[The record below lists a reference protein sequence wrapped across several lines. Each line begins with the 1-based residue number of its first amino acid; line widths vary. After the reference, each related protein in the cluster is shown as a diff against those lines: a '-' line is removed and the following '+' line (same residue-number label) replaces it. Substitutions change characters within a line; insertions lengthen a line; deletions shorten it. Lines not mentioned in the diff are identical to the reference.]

1 MSITIKDIAR
11 MLNVSHT
18 TVSRALN
25 DSPLISKETKARVK
39 ETARKY
45 NYVPNVNARRL
56 VTSKSYNIGLFFT
69 TINKGTTANFFM
81 DTIKGVNSII
91 EDKYSLSVEGIDN
104 FHGFSKITKRQF
116 DGIILMS
123 QSSKDDHFI
132 KHVIDQEI
140 PLILLNR
147 ETEIPNII
155 TVLSDDKV
163 GAYKATEYLIQN
175 GHREIG
181 LIEGKAEFRTTQR
194 REEGFLM
201 ALTDYGLESN
211 PDWIVN
217 GNYDLEGGYN
227 AMRKLLVQQDLP
239 TAIFSSNDDMAVGA
253 MKAISEL
260 KLIIPDD
267 ISIIGFDDSM
277 YAAYLSPAL
286 TTIKRPIT
294 DISAVGA
301 DLLLEKMT
309 DIENDQPLLNYIKTE
324 LILRESVKKIF

>member
-1 MSITIKDIAR
+1 MSVTIKDIAKV
-11 MLNVSHT
+11 LKISHT

-25 DSPLISKETKARVK
+25 NSPLISEETKARVH
-39 ETARKY
+39 EAAEKY
-45 NYVPNVNARRL
+45 NYIPNVNARRL

-81 DTIKGVNSII
+81 DTIKGVNRVI

-104 FHGFSKITKRQF
+104 FRDFTNITDRKF

-123 QSSKDDHFI
+123 QSLNDDDFI
-132 KHVIDQEI
+132 KHVQEQKI

-147 ETEIPNII
+147 ETDIPDIP

-194 REEGFLM
+194 RENGFLM
-201 ALTDYGLESN
+201 ALAEYGLKAHPE
-211 PDWIVN
+211 WIVS

-227 AMRKLLVQQDLP
+227 AMRELLVKHDLP

-260 KLIIPDD
+260 NLKIPED

-286 TTIKRPIT
+286 TTINRPIT

-301 DLLLEKMT
+301 DLLLEILNNKDAEWPM
-309 DIENDQPLLNYIKTE
+309 LNYIKTE
-324 LILRESVKKIF
+324 LIQRESVKKLF

>member
-25 DSPLISKETKARVK
+25 DSPLISKETKTRVK
-39 ETARKY
+39 ETAKKY
-45 NYVPNVNARRL
+45 DYVPNVNAKRL
-56 VTSKSYNIGLFFT
+56 VTSRSYNIGLFFT

-81 DTIKGVNSII
+81 DTIKGVKSII
-91 EDKYSLSVEGIDN
+91 EDRYSLSVEGIDN
-104 FHGFSKITKRQF
+104 FHGFTKITKRQF

-123 QSSKDDHFI
+123 QSSKDDQFI
-132 KHVIDQEI
+132 RHVIKQEI

-147 ETEIPNII
+147 ETEIPNIS

-175 GHREIG
+175 GHKEIG
-181 LIEGKAEFRTTQR
+181 LIEGKADFRTTQR
-194 REEGFLM
+194 REDGFLM
-201 ALTDYGLESN
+201 ALVDYGLKSN
-211 PDWIVN
+211 PDWIVT

-227 AMRKLLVQQDLP
+227 AMRKLIIQQDLP

-260 KLIIPDD
+260 NLKIPDD
-267 ISIIGFDDSM
+267 ISIVGFDDSM
-277 YAAYLSPAL
+277 YSAYLSPAL
-286 TTIKRPIT
+286 TTIKRPIV

-301 DLLLEKMT
+301 NLLLEKMA
-309 DIENDQPLLNYIKTE
+309 DITVDHPILNYIKTE
-324 LILRESVKKIF
+324 LIPRESVKKIF

>member
-1 MSITIKDIAR
+1 M
-11 MLNVSHT
+11 
-18 TVSRALN
+18 
-25 DSPLISKETKARVK
+25 
-39 ETARKY
+39 
-45 NYVPNVNARRL
+45 
-56 VTSKSYNIGLFFT
+56 
-69 TINKGTTANFFM
+69 
-81 DTIKGVNSII
+81 
-91 EDKYSLSVEGIDN
+91 
-104 FHGFSKITKRQF
+104 
-116 DGIILMS
+116 
-123 QSSKDDHFI
+123 
-132 KHVIDQEI
+132 
-140 PLILLNR
+140 
-147 ETEIPNII
+147 
-155 TVLSDDKV
+155 SDDKV

-286 TTIKRPIT
+286 TPIKRPIT